1 MADQIKITVLEDGTI
16 SIDTGAISGAN
27 HASAD
32 QFLNEIAKL
41 AGGTRET
48 TKKKEKTMHVHNHG
62 GLVHSH

>member
-1 MADQIKITVLEDGTI
+1 MADQIKITILEDGTI

-32 QFLNEIAKL
+32 QFLGEIAKL

-48 TKKKEKTMHVHNHG
+48 QKKKEKVMHVHSHG
-62 GLVHSH
+62 GFVHSH